1 MDVKILLET
10 ALIALVETYGKI
22 GLAAVM
28 VVQTIIAPIP
38 SEALLMFAGAIGMD
52 IFDVLIF
59 GGSGLVIGSVIAFF
73 IARRGGRPVVVKI
86 IGEKWTDSVDAWVSK
101 NGTKAIL
108 FTRLVPVI
116 PFDLISYVSGVTSI
130 RFRDYFVATVVG
142 AIPRCLFLAYAG
154 SLVGGLLVSLGAG
167 IEAVFIIGIVGITG
181 ILYLEKKGYIGNLE
195 NTIIGRVI
203 KKIWK

>member
-1 MDVKILLET
+1 MKRLLET

-38 SEALLMFAGAIGMD
+38 SEALLMFAGAIGMNV
-52 IFDVLIF
+52 FDVLIF

-73 IARRGGRPVVVKI
+73 IARHGGRPVVVKI
-86 IGEKWTDSVDAWVSK
+86 IGEKWTDGVDAWVSK

-108 FTRLVPVI
+108 FTRLIPVI

-130 RFRDYFVATVVG
+130 SFRDYFVATVVG

-195 NTIIGRVI
+195 NTIIGRVV

>member
-1 MDVKILLET
+1 MDVKRLLET
-10 ALIALVETYGKI
+10 ALIALIETYGNI

-28 VVQTIIAPIP
+28 IVQTIIAPIP

-73 IARRGGRPVVVKI
+73 IARRGGRSVVVKI
-86 IGEKWTDSVDAWVSK
+86 IGERWTDSVDAWVSK

-108 FTRLVPVI
+108 FTRLIPVI

-130 RFRDYFVATVVG
+130 RFRDYFVATVIG
-142 AIPRCLFLAYAG
+142 AIPRTIFLAYAG

-167 IEAVFIIGIVGITG
+167 IEIVFIIGIVGLTG

>member
-1 MDVKILLET
+1 MKRLFET

-38 SEALLMFAGAIGMD
+38 SEALLMFAGAIGMNV
-52 IFDVLIF
+52 FDVLIF

-86 IGEKWTDSVDAWVSK
+86 IGERWTDSVDAWVSK

-108 FTRLVPVI
+108 FTRLIPVI
-116 PFDLISYVSGVTSI
+116 PFDLISYVSGVTSMS
-130 RFRDYFVATVVG
+130 FRDYFVATVVG

-167 IEAVFIIGIVGITG
+167 IEAVFIIGIVGLTG

-195 NTIIGRVI
+195 NTIIGRVV
-203 KKIWK
+203 KKMWK

>member
-1 MDVKILLET
+1 MI
-10 ALIALVETYGKI
+10 ALIETYGNI
-22 GLAAVM
+22 GLVAVM
-28 VVQTIIAPIP
+28 IVQTIIAPIP
-38 SEALLMFAGAIGMD
+38 SEVLLMFAGAIGMN

-86 IGEKWTDSVDAWVSK
+86 IGERWTDSVDAWVSK

-116 PFDLISYVSGVTSI
+116 PFDLISYVSGITSI
-130 RFRDYFVATVVG
+130 KFRDYFVATVIG
-142 AIPRCLFLAYAG
+142 AIPRTIFLAYAG
-154 SLVGGLLVSLGAG
+154 SMVGGILVSLGAG
-167 IEAVFIIGIVGITG
+167 IEIVFIIAIVGLAG

-195 NTIIGRVI
+195 NTIIGRLV

>member
-1 MDVKILLET
+1 M
-10 ALIALVETYGKI
+10 IALVETYGKI

-38 SEALLMFAGAIGMD
+38 SEALLMFAGAIGMN

-59 GGSGLVIGSVIAFF
+59 GGSGLIIGSVIAFF
-73 IARRGGRPVVVKI
+73 IARRGGRSVVVKI

-108 FTRLVPVI
+108 FTRLIPVI

-130 RFRDYFVATVVG
+130 SFRDYFVATVVG

-154 SLVGGLLVSLGAG
+154 SLVGGLLTSLGAG

-195 NTIIGRVI
+195 NTIIGRVV